1 MIFEEKKIVL
11 KDGTNAVLKTPETK
25 DAAMQLKSIK
35 TACGETC
42 FLSRYA
48 EDWDSVTTEKEEKWI
63 RDARESE
70 NTLVIACYIDGEI
83 VGSCDITFK
92 NGSKIFH
99 RATVGIAIR
108 EKFWNKGIGS
118 AMFTELIKAA
128 KEREETEIVEL
139 EFIEGNERAK
149 ALYEKFGFKTV
160 SVKPN
165 AFKLKDGTYQNEGY
179 MQKYL

>member
-25 DAAMQLKSIK
+25 DAEMQLESIK
-35 TACGETC
+35 TSCGETV

-48 EDWDSVTTEKEEKWI
+48 EDWDGVTAEKEAEWI
-63 RDARESE
+63 RDVRESE
-70 NTLVIACYIDGEI
+70 NTLVIACYIDGKI

-92 NGSKIFH
+92 NGIKTFH

-108 EKFWNKGIGS
+108 KKFWNNGIGS
-118 AMFTELIKAA
+118 AMFAELIKAA
-128 KEREETEIVEL
+128 KEHKESEIVEL
-139 EFIEGNERAK
+139 EFIEGNSRAK

-160 SVKPN
+160 CIKPN
-165 AFKLKDGTYQNEGY
+165 AFKLKDGTYQSKVY